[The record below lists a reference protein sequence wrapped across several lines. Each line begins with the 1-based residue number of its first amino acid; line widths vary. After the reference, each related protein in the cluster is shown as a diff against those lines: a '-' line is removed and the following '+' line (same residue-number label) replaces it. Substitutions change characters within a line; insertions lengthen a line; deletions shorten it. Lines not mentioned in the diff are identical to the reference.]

1 MSETP
6 KNIFEQILY
15 GLEITNSNVVDIS
28 KDIAALH
35 ESISALKAA
44 ILPSTASDGTDKAF
58 SGNN

>member
-15 GLEITNSNVVDIS
+15 GLEITNNNIVEVS
-28 KDIAALH
+28 KDIASLL
-35 ESISALKAA
+35 ESISELKAA
-44 ILPSTASDGTDKAF
+44 ILPSTAPDGTDKAF

>member
-35 ESISALKAA
+35 ESISELKAA
-44 ILPSTASDGTDKAF
+44 ILPSTAPDGTDKAF
-58 SGNN
+58 SDNN

>member
-6 KNIFEQILY
+6 KNIFEQLLY

-35 ESISALKAA
+35 ESISELKAA
-44 ILPSTASDGTDKAF
+44 ILPSTAPDGTDKAF